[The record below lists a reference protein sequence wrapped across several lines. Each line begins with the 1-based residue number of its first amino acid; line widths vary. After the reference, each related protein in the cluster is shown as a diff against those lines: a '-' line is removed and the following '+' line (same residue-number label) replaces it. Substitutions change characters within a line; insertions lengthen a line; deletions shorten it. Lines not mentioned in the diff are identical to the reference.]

1 MNSFSFQE
9 TRRNPQTAR
18 KVTFHLTF
26 LSQRPFL
33 KQEGSFSSTLFNDP
47 NSEIIRNRAKES
59 KFIQG
64 MAKGSLDPNVYGGYM
79 VQDAAYC
86 FNAVDSYERAAEK
99 MQGVGKP
106 DFSLLYRT
114 QSESFK
120 RYNHDFLQKWRLRNS
135 DSVAMGPAAATYVGY
150 ERALSQNDPKYLC
163 IAMLPWTMLW
173 PWIAGQLIASVEKN
187 NPYYVW
193 FDENKPSDQ
202 SHLERF
208 VDHFFVQVEPEEQQK
223 CLSIFQE
230 GLVNELNFF
239 RSACDQTLFYHSS
252 GVFFVKIR

>member
-64 MAKGSLDPNVYGGYM
+64 MAKGSLDPDVYGGYM

-99 MQGVGKP
+99 VQQVGKP
-106 DFSLLYRT
+106 
-114 QSESFK
+114 
-120 RYNHDFLQKWRLRNS
+120 
-135 DSVAMGPAAATYVGY
+135 
-150 ERALSQNDPKYLC
+150 
-163 IAMLPWTMLW
+163 
-173 PWIAGQLIASVEKN
+173 
-187 NPYYVW
+187 
-193 FDENKPSDQ
+193 
-202 SHLERF
+202 
-208 VDHFFVQVEPEEQQK
+208 
-223 CLSIFQE
+223 
-230 GLVNELNFF
+230 
-239 RSACDQTLFYHSS
+239 
-252 GVFFVKIR
+252 

>member
-64 MAKGSLDPNVYGGYM
+64 MAKGSLDPDVYGGYM

-120 RYNHDFLQKWRLRNS
+120 SYNQYFLQTWRLQNT
-135 DSVAMGPAAATYVGY
+135 DSVAIYG
-150 ERALSQNDPKYLC
+150 
-163 IAMLPWTMLW
+163 
-173 PWIAGQLIASVEKN
+173 AG
-187 NPYYVW
+187 
-193 FDENKPSDQ
+193 
-202 SHLERF
+202 
-208 VDHFFVQVEPEEQQK
+208 
-223 CLSIFQE
+223 CSIVR
-230 GLVNELNFF
+230 G
-239 RSACDQTLFYHSS
+239 
-252 GVFFVKIR
+252 I

>member
-47 NSEIIRNRAKES
+47 NSGIIRNRAKES

-99 MQGVGKP
+99 MQEVGKP
-106 DFSLLYRT
+106 EFSLLYRT

-150 ERALSQNDPKYLC
+150 KPCLEPKRSQVPLHCHVTMYHAMALDCRS
-163 IAMLPWTMLW
+163 T
-173 PWIAGQLIASVEKN
+173 
-187 NPYYVW
+187 
-193 FDENKPSDQ
+193 
-202 SHLERF
+202 HRF
-208 VDHFFVQVEPEEQQK
+208 SREEQPILRLIWWKQAK
-223 CLSIFQE
+223 RPKPP
-230 GLVNELNFF
+230 GKVR
-239 RSACDQTLFYHSS
+239 RSLLCPSRAWGTAEVPFHFSRF
-252 GVFFVKIR
+252 G